1 MRESIRSLAGD
12 RNPGA
17 SQPKARAWFPWLL
30 FAPAISLLVCLTIF
44 PLLFSLGISLTRWQL
59 GAAPSFA
66 GLSNYGEFL
75 RDPRFWFALRN
86 TLIIVAGAVPI
97 ELLLGLVIAALF
109 RAAPPRWQGLA
120 ILLVIPMMLSPL
132 VVGFFWRFLF
142 DQTFGLIGYA
152 TEALTGA
159 RLAWLTAPR
168 RALAAI
174 CIVDIWQWTPF
185 AFLLFLAGLQTVPP
199 ELLEAAS
206 LERAS
211 SWMRFRRIILPH
223 LRFPLLFVLL
233 FRTID
238 TVRLFDVVYIMT
250 GGGPGD
256 ATVTLSV
263 LVHRYGF
270 MFSEMGKAAALSWLI
285 VLVINILALLL
296 IRLLGPA
303 RARQAAEGA

>member
-1 MRESIRSLAGD
+1 
-12 RNPGA
+12 
-17 SQPKARAWFPWLL
+17 
-30 FAPAISLLVCLTIF
+30 VCLTIF
-44 PLLFSLGISLTRWQL
+44 PLLFSLGVSLTRWEL
-59 GAAPSFA
+59 GAPATFA
-66 GLSNYGEFL
+66 GLSNYAEFL
-75 RDPRFWFALRN
+75 GDARFRFALRN
-86 TLIIVAGAVPI
+86 TLIIVAGAVPV
-97 ELLLGLVIAALF
+97 ELFLGLAIAALF
-109 RAAPPRWQGLA
+109 RASPVRWQGLA
-120 ILLVIPMMLSPL
+120 VALIVPMMLSPL

-142 DQTFGLIGYA
+142 DETFGLIGYA

-159 RLAWLTAPR
+159 RVAWLTEPR

-211 SWMRFRRIILPH
+211 WWMRFRRIILPH
-223 LRFPLLFVLL
+223 LRFPILFVLL
-233 FRTID
+233 FRVID
-238 TVRLFDVVYIMT
+238 TVRLFDIVYIMT

-256 ATVTLSV
+256 ATVTLSI

-270 MFSEMGKAAALSWLI
+270 MFSEIGKAAALSWLI

-303 RARQAAEGA
+303 RQAAEAA